1 MEEWISLRQYMK
13 RFKLGYEVVLQMI
26 NNREVEYRKTPG
38 GQYKIK
44 VGGNTVSKEL
54 YEEERK
60 KRIEAETTLNL
71 ITKMLVERKRL
82 TWVRNK
88 RMQ

>member
-1 MEEWISLRQYMK
+1 MKKIYKEGQEMEEWISQRQYMK
-13 RFKLGYEVVLQMI
+13 RLKVGHEVVLKMI
-26 NNREVEYRKTPG
+26 NNGEVEYRKTPG

-71 ITKMLVERKRL
+71 ITKMLVERR
-82 TWVRNK
+82 
-88 RMQ
+88 

>member
-71 ITKMLVERKRL
+71 ITKMLVERR
-82 TWVRNK
+82 W
-88 RMQ
+88 

>member
-38 GQYKIK
+38 GQYKIN
-44 VGGNTVSKEL
+44 VG
-54 YEEERK
+54 
-60 KRIEAETTLNL
+60 
-71 ITKMLVERKRL
+71 
-82 TWVRNK
+82 
-88 RMQ
+88 

>member
-13 RFKLGYEVVLQMI
+13 RYKLGYEVVLQMI
-26 NNREVEYRKTPG
+26 NNGELEYRKTPG

-71 ITKMLVERKRL
+71 TKMLVERR
-82 TWVRNK
+82 
-88 RMQ
+88 

>member
-1 MEEWISLRQYMK
+1 
-13 RFKLGYEVVLQMI
+13 MI
-26 NNREVEYRKTPG
+26 NNGELEYRKTPG

-71 ITKMLVERKRL
+71 ITKMLVERR
-82 TWVRNK
+82 W
-88 RMQ
+88 

>member
-71 ITKMLVERKRL
+71 ITKMLVERRWW

>member
-1 MEEWISLRQYMK
+1 MEELISLRQYMK

-60 KRIEAETTLNL
+60 RRIEAETTLNL
-71 ITKMLVERKRL
+71 ITKMLVERR
-82 TWVRNK
+82 
-88 RMQ
+88 

>member
-38 GQYKIK
+38 D
-44 VGGNTVSKEL
+44 NTKL
-54 YEEERK
+54 RLEEIQFQKNCMRK
-60 KRIEAETTLNL
+60 NEKSAL
-71 ITKMLVERKRL
+71 KQK
-82 TWVRNK
+82 
-88 RMQ
+88 QH

>member
-1 MEEWISLRQYMK
+1 
-13 RFKLGYEVVLQMI
+13 MI
-26 NNREVEYRKTPG
+26 NNGEVEYRKTPG

-71 ITKMLVERKRL
+71 ITKMLVERR
-82 TWVRNK
+82 
-88 RMQ
+88 

>member
-38 GQYKIK
+38 D
-44 VGGNTVSKEL
+44 NTKSRLAEILFPRSCMRKNEKGEL
-54 YEEERK
+54 K
-60 KRIEAETTLNL
+60 QK
-71 ITKMLVERKRL
+71 
-82 TWVRNK
+82 
-88 RMQ
+88 QH